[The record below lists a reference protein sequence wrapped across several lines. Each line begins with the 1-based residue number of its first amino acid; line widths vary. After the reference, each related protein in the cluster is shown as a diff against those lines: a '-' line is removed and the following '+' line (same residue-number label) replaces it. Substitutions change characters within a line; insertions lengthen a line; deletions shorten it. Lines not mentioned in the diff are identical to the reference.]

1 VVVVRS
7 WAHYLILLAIGALS
21 TIPPLLLA
29 AGAQKSF
36 TAKDARPAKEHN
48 SLTAEVAEDA
58 TKSLDTKDTEDT
70 EENQEQ

>member
-21 TIPPLLLA
+21 TISPLLLA

-36 TAKDARPAKEHN
+36 TAKDA
-48 SLTAEVAEDA
+48 EDA
-58 TKSLDTKDTEDT
+58 
-70 EENQEQ
+70 EEKLYR